1 MCVDYRAL
9 NKITIKNRFPIPR
22 IDDILDRLQGAS
34 IFSHIDLKSGYH
46 QVRVAEQDIHK
57 TAFRTSFGLYEFLV
71 MPFGLTNAPATFNLM
86 MNRIFQPYRS
96 FTGVFFDD
104 VLVFSK
110 TEEEHREHL
119 QQVFEAFRAHELKIN
134 PKKSEFFLRE
144 IHYLGHIVSHNRVRM
159 DPAKIKAIV
168 EWPPLSTV
176 HQVRS
181 FLGLCSYYRR
191 FVRHFAHIAS
201 PLHDLTKKK
210 IAF

>member
-1 MCVDYRAL
+1 
-9 NKITIKNRFPIPR
+9 
-22 IDDILDRLQGAS
+22 
-34 IFSHIDLKSGYH
+34 
-46 QVRVAEQDIHK
+46 
-57 TAFRTSFGLYEFLV
+57 
-71 MPFGLTNAPATFNLM
+71 M

-119 QQVFEAFRAHELKIN
+119 QQVFDAFRAHKLKIN

-181 FLGLCSYYRR
+181 FLGLCSYYRQ

-210 IAF
+210 IAFRWDAKEQSAFKALKDRISKEPVLIIPDLNKTFEVYCDASRDCVGAILNQEGHAVAFESLRL